1 MIDAANYLVTE
12 EIAIR
17 SGMVDSRY
25 RIADGRFVLNNRDL
39 NRVRFRTDEYING
52 LAGVEKVSE
61 EEARTLIA
69 RNGYRLGRDNS
80 KAQPILDAEPMPDM
94 DAQPLEPSENSES
107 SESSDNSEYSESS
120 DNSEYSDSSDNS
132 DSSD

>member
-12 EIAIR
+12 DIAIR

-39 NRVRFRTDEYING
+39 NRVRFRADEYING
-52 LAGVEKVSE
+52 LAGVEKVSD

-69 RNGYRLGRDNS
+69 RNGYSLGRDNS
-80 KAQPILDAEPMPDM
+80 KAQPILDSEPMPDM
-94 DAQPLEPSENSES
+94 NAQPLEPSDSSEPSESNEDTESSENSETSDNSES
-107 SESSDNSEYSESS
+107 SD
-120 DNSEYSDSSDNS
+120 
-132 DSSD
+132 

>member
-39 NRVRFRTDEYING
+39 NRVRFRADEYING
-52 LAGVEKVSE
+52 LAGVEKVSD

-80 KAQPILDAEPMPDM
+80 KAQPILDSEPMPDM
-94 DAQPLEPSENSES
+94 NAQPLEPSDSSEPSES
-107 SESSDNSEYSESS
+107 NEDTDEDTESSDNSETSDNSESS
-120 DNSEYSDSSDNS
+120 D
-132 DSSD
+132 